1 MEMSDSKHKPPE
13 ILDVRKLIVDN
24 SIELNEERDLDKL
37 IEKIGD
43 AKYVLLGE
51 ASHGTHEYYTW
62 RMKISK
68 KLIEKK
74 GFSFIAV
81 EGDWPDCYKLNRYV
95 KNYPDSG
102 DSALDVLHSF
112 NRWPT
117 WMWANWETVALGE
130 WLRAH
135 NDSQSKGHKVGFYGL
150 DVYSLWES
158 FDEVIKYLEEKD
170 PTTRKAALDAFN
182 CFEPYS
188 RGEGQE
194 YARAA
199 RMVSLSCEDEVVNL
213 LTKIRRHIPTHNGD
227 PEDIMNVRQN
237 AQVIVNAERY
247 YRAMVT
253 AGPKSW
259 NIRDRHMVHTLE
271 NLMEFHGA
279 EAKGIIWEHNTHI
292 GDARATDMADDGTVN
307 VGQIINEEH
316 KPEEV
321 FSVGFG
327 SYQGTVIAGREWG
340 DVMQVMRIPE
350 AVKHSWEYELHKLEA
365 KDRIV
370 FMTESMKE
378 HLGEREFGHRAIGV
392 VYRPQYE
399 HFGNY
404 VPSKIPYR
412 YNAFIY
418 LDETSALHPLH
429 TKPDGN
435 QMPETFPF
443 GV

>member
-1 MEMSDSKHKPPE
+1 MGISNSKYKASE
-13 ILDVRKLIVDN
+13 TLDLRKVILDN
-24 SIELNEERDLDKL
+24 SIEVNDEGAITEL
-37 IEKIGD
+37 IEKIGS

-62 RMKISK
+62 RIKISK

-81 EGDWPDCYKLNRYV
+81 EGDWPDCYKLNRYI

-102 DSALDVLHSF
+102 ESAKDVLHSF

-117 WMWANWETVALGE
+117 WMWANWETVALAE
-130 WLRAH
+130 WLRGH
-135 NDSQSKGHKVGFYGL
+135 NDRHVKEDKIGFYGL

-158 FDEVIKYLEEKD
+158 FDEVLSYLENKD
-170 PTTRKAALDAFN
+170 LTIKKAALDAFT
-182 CFEPYS
+182 CFERYN
-188 RGEGQE
+188 RGEGQK
-194 YARAA
+194 YALSARA
-199 RMVSLSCEDEVVNL
+199 VSLSCEDEVVNL
-213 LTKIRRHIPTHNGD
+213 LTKIRGYIPTCNSD
-227 PEDIMNVRQN
+227 PEESMNVRQN

-247 YRAMVT
+247 YRAMILP
-253 AGPKSW
+253 GPTSW

-271 NLMEFHGA
+271 NLMEFHGPD
-279 EAKGIIWEHNTHI
+279 AKGIIWEHNTHI
-292 GDARATDMADDGTVN
+292 GDARATDMRDDGTVN
-307 VGQIINEEH
+307 VGQVINEEH

-321 FSVGFG
+321 FSIGFG
-327 SYQGTVIAGREWG
+327 SYKGTVIAASEWG
-340 DVMQVMRIPE
+340 NVMQVMQVPE

-365 KDRIV
+365 KDRV
-370 FMTESMKE
+370 LFMTEAMRDY
-378 HLGEREFGHRAIGV
+378 LGEQEFEHRAIGV
-392 VYRPQYE
+392 VYRPKHE

-404 VPSKIPYR
+404 IPCKIPYC

-429 TKPDGN
+429 MKSDGN

-443 GV
+443 GG

>member
-1 MEMSDSKHKPPE
+1 MEKIESKYTAPG
-13 ILDVRKLIVDN
+13 ILDVRKLILDN
-24 SIELNEERDLDKL
+24 SIELNEESDLDKL

-51 ASHGTHEYYTW
+51 ASHGTHEYYTL

-81 EGDWPDCYKLNRYV
+81 EGDWPDCYNLNRYV

-102 DSALDVLHSF
+102 DSALAVLHCF

-117 WMWANWETVALGE
+117 WMWANWETVALAE
-130 WLRAH
+130 WLREH
-135 NDSQSKGHKVGFYGL
+135 NDNYSKADKVGFYGL

-158 FDEVIKYLEEKD
+158 FDEIIKYLEEKD
-170 PTTRKAALDAFN
+170 PATKKAAMAALK
-182 CFEPYS
+182 CFEPYN

-213 LTKIRRHIPTHNGD
+213 LTKIRREIATYSGD
-227 PEDIMNVRQN
+227 PEDAMNIKQN
-237 AQVIVNAERY
+237 AEVIVNAERY

-271 NLMEFHGA
+271 NLMEFYGA
-279 EAKGIIWEHNTHI
+279 GAKGIIWEHNTHI
-292 GDARATDMADDGTVN
+292 GDARATDMVNDGTVN

-340 DVMQVMRIPE
+340 DVMQVMKIPE

-365 KDRIV
+365 RDRIV
-370 FMTESMKE
+370 FMNDEMKDK
-378 HLGEREFGHRAIGV
+378 LGEREFGHRAIGV
-392 VYRPQYE
+392 VYRPKYE

-404 VPSKIPYR
+404 VRSKIPYR

-418 LDETSALHPLH
+418 LDETTALHPLH
-429 TKPDGN
+429 IKPDGS

>member
-1 MEMSDSKHKPPE
+1 MEIFDSKYKAPE
-13 ILDVRKLIVDN
+13 ILDVRKLLLDN
-24 SIELNEERDLDKL
+24 SIELNEERDLDLL

-68 KLIEKK
+68 ILIEKK

-102 DSALDVLHSF
+102 DSAIGALNSF

-117 WMWANWETVALGE
+117 WMWANWETVALAE
-130 WLRAH
+130 WLRRYNGSTAEV
-135 NDSQSKGHKVGFYGL
+135 QKVGFYGL

-158 FDEVIKYLEEKD
+158 FDEVIKYLEDKN
-170 PTTRKAALDAFN
+170 PATKKAAIAALK

-199 RMVSLSCEDEVVNL
+199 RMVSSSCEDEVVNL
-213 LTKIRRHIPTHNGD
+213 LTKIRRHIPTQDGD
-227 PEDIMNVRQN
+227 AEGAMNVKQN

-247 YRAMVT
+247 YRAMVSS
-253 AGPKSW
+253 GPKSW
-259 NIRDRHMVHTLE
+259 NIRDRHMVQTLE
-271 NLMEFHGA
+271 NLIQFHGSN
-279 EAKGIIWEHNTHI
+279 AKGIIWEHNTHI
-292 GDARATDMADDGTVN
+292 GDARATDMAEDGTIN

-316 KPEEV
+316 KPGEV

-327 SYQGTVIAGREWG
+327 SYQGTVIAGRDWG
-340 DVMQVMRIPE
+340 DAMQVMNIPA

-370 FMTESMKE
+370 FMTEAMKE
-378 HLGEREFGHRAIGV
+378 QLGEREFGHRAIGV
-392 VYRPQYE
+392 VYRPKHE
-399 HFGNY
+399 HLGNY
-404 VPSKIPYR
+404 VPSKMPYR

-429 TKPDGN
+429 IKPDGN
-435 QMPETFPF
+435 QMPETYPF